1 MKYIIAPSILT
12 VQKDDIVARI
22 KEIENCGARWI
33 HFDVMDGKFVPAT
46 TFDISEIRNLL
57 SQTKV
62 TKDVHLMIKNP
73 RAMVKSYID
82 AGADNVTFHYEAC
95 KDNIEVSAVIDMIH
109 QYGAKA
115 GMSIKPGTDANAILP
130 FLSKLDLVLVMS
142 VEPGKGGQKFIG
154 KSLKKI
160 NLLYKYKTENNLKN
174 LLIEVDGGI
183 NDKTLG
189 KCVKNGA
196 NVLVVGSYLF
206 NHSDYVDRFK
216 KINE

>member
-115 GMSIKPGTDANAILP
+115 GMSIKPGTDVNVILP

-160 NLLYKYKTENNLKN
+160 NLLYKYKNDNNLKN

-183 NDKTLG
+183 NDKSLG

-196 NVLVVGSYLF
+196 SVLVVGSYLF
-206 NHSDYVDRFK
+206 NHPDYVDRFK

>member
-115 GMSIKPGTDANAILP
+115 GMSIKPGTDVNVILP

-160 NLLYKYKTENNLKN
+160 NLLYKYKNENNLKN

-196 NVLVVGSYLF
+196 SVLVVGSYLF
-206 NHSDYVDRFK
+206 NHPDYIDRFK

>member
-12 VQKDDIVARI
+12 VQKNDIIARI

-73 RAMVKSYID
+73 RAMVKTYID

-115 GMSIKPGTDANAILP
+115 GMSIKPGTDVNAILP

-196 NVLVVGSYLF
+196 SVLVVGSYLF
-206 NHSDYVDRFK
+206 NHPDYVDRFK

>member
-12 VQKDDIVARI
+12 VQKDDIIARI

-46 TFDISEIRNLL
+46 TFDINEIKNLL

-115 GMSIKPGTDANAILP
+115 GMSIKPGTDVNAILP

-142 VEPGKGGQKFIG
+142 VEPGKGGQKFLG

-196 NVLVVGSYLF
+196 SVLVVGSYLF
-206 NHSDYVDRFK
+206 NHPDYVDRFK

>member
-1 MKYIIAPSILT
+1 MKYIISPSILT
-12 VQKDDIVARI
+12 VKKENIVATI

-33 HFDVMDGKFVPAT
+33 HFDVMDGQFVPAT
-46 TFDISEIRNLL
+46 TFDIDEIRNLL
-57 SQTKV
+57 AQTKV

-73 RAMVKSYID
+73 RYMVKAYID
-82 AGADNVTFHYEAC
+82 AGANYVTFHYEAC

-115 GMSIKPGTDANAILP
+115 GMSIKPGTDVSVIIP
-130 FLSKLDLVLVMS
+130 FLSKLDLILIMS

-154 KSLKKI
+154 KTLKKI
-160 NLLYKYKTENNLKN
+160 NLLYKYKNDNKLKN

-183 NDKTLG
+183 NDKTLV

-196 NVLVVGSYLF
+196 NVLVIGSYLF
-206 NHSDYVDRFK
+206 NHQDFADRFK

>member
-12 VQKDDIVARI
+12 VQKDDIIARI

-46 TFDISEIRNLL
+46 TFDIDEIRSLL

-62 TKDVHLMIKNP
+62 VKDVHLMIKNP
-73 RAMVKSYID
+73 RSMVKAYID

-115 GMSIKPGTDANAILP
+115 GMSIKPGTDVNAILP

-160 NLLYKYKTENNLKN
+160 NLLYKYKNVNNLKK

-183 NDKTLG
+183 NDKTLC

-206 NHSDYVDRFK
+206 NHPDYVDRFK

>member
-12 VQKDDIVARI
+12 VQKEDIVTRI
-22 KEIENCGARWI
+22 KEIENSGARWI
-33 HFDVMDGKFVPAT
+33 HFDVMDGNFVPAK
-46 TFDISEIRNLL
+46 TFDIDEIRELL

-115 GMSIKPGTDANAILP
+115 GMSIKPGTDVNAILP

-196 NVLVVGSYLF
+196 SVLVVGSYLF
-206 NHSDYVDRFK
+206 NHPDYVDRFK

>member
-12 VQKDDIVARI
+12 VQKDDIIARI

-95 KDNIEVSAVIDMIH
+95 KDNIEVSAVIEMIH

-115 GMSIKPGTDANAILP
+115 GLSIKPGTDINAIIP
-130 FLSKLDLVLVMS
+130 FLSKLDLVLIMS

-160 NLLYKYKTENNLKN
+160 NLLYKYKIENRLSS
-174 LLIEVDGGI
+174 LIIEVDGGI

-189 KCVKNGA
+189 KCVNNGA
-196 NVLVVGSYLF
+196 GVLVVGSYLF
-206 NHSDYVDRFK
+206 NHPDYIDRFK

>member
-1 MKYIIAPSILT
+1 
-12 VQKDDIVARI
+12 
-22 KEIENCGARWI
+22 
-33 HFDVMDGKFVPAT
+33 MDGKFVPAT

-115 GMSIKPGTDANAILP
+115 GMSIKPGTDVNAILP

-183 NDKTLG
+183 NDKTLV

-196 NVLVVGSYLF
+196 SVLVVGSYLF
-206 NHSDYVDRFK
+206 NHPDYVDRFK

>member
-115 GMSIKPGTDANAILP
+115 GMSIKPGTDVNVILP

-154 KSLKKI
+154 KTLKKI
-160 NLLYKYKTENNLKN
+160 NLLYKYKNENNLKN

-196 NVLVVGSYLF
+196 SVLVVGSYLF
-206 NHSDYVDRFK
+206 NHPDYVDRFK

>member
-82 AGADNVTFHYEAC
+82 AGADNVTFH
-95 KDNIEVSAVIDMIH
+95 
-109 QYGAKA
+109 
-115 GMSIKPGTDANAILP
+115 
-130 FLSKLDLVLVMS
+130 
-142 VEPGKGGQKFIG
+142 
-154 KSLKKI
+154 
-160 NLLYKYKTENNLKN
+160 
-174 LLIEVDGGI
+174 
-183 NDKTLG
+183 
-189 KCVKNGA
+189 
-196 NVLVVGSYLF
+196 
-206 NHSDYVDRFK
+206 
-216 KINE
+216 

>member
-12 VQKDDIVARI
+12 VQKDDIIARI

-46 TFDISEIRNLL
+46 TFDVNEIRNLL

-115 GMSIKPGTDANAILP
+115 GMSIKPGTDVNAILP

-196 NVLVVGSYLF
+196 SVLVVGSYLF
-206 NHSDYVDRFK
+206 NHPDYVDRFK

>member
-12 VQKDDIVARI
+12 VQKDDIIARI

-115 GMSIKPGTDANAILP
+115 GMSIKPGTDINAILP

-196 NVLVVGSYLF
+196 SVLVVGSYLF
-206 NHSDYVDRFK
+206 NHPDYVDRFK

>member
-1 MKYIIAPSILT
+1 MKYIISPSILT
-12 VQKDDIVARI
+12 VKKENIVATI

-33 HFDVMDGKFVPAT
+33 HFDVMDGQFVPAT
-46 TFDISEIRNLL
+46 TFDIDEIRNLL
-57 SQTKV
+57 AQTKV

-73 RAMVKSYID
+73 RSMVKAYID
-82 AGADNVTFHYEAC
+82 AGANYVTFHYEAC

-115 GMSIKPGTDANAILP
+115 GMSIKPGTDVSVIIP
-130 FLSKLDLVLVMS
+130 FLSKLDLILIMS

-154 KSLKKI
+154 KTLKKI
-160 NLLYKYKTENNLKN
+160 NLLYKYKNDNKLKN

-183 NDKTLG
+183 NDKTLV

-196 NVLVVGSYLF
+196 NVLVIGSYLF
-206 NHSDYVDRFK
+206 NHQDFADRFK

>member
-1 MKYIIAPSILT
+1 MKYIISPSILT
-12 VQKDDIVARI
+12 VKKENIVASI

-33 HFDVMDGKFVPAT
+33 HFDVMDGEFVPAK
-46 TFDISEIRNLL
+46 TFDIDEIRGLL

-73 RAMVKSYID
+73 RVMVKSYID
-82 AGADNVTFHYEAC
+82 AGANYVTFHYEAC

-115 GMSIKPGTDANAILP
+115 GMSFKPGTDVNLVLP
-130 FLSKLDLVLVMS
+130 FLSKLDLILVMS

-160 NLLYKYKTENNLKN
+160 NLLYKCKNDNKLKN

-183 NDKTLG
+183 NDKTLV
-189 KCVKNGA
+189 KCVKHGA

-206 NHSDYVDRFK
+206 NHPDFADRFK

>member
-82 AGADNVTFHYEAC
+82 AGADNVTFHFEAC

-115 GMSIKPGTDANAILP
+115 GMSIKPGTDVNVILP

-160 NLLYKYKTENNLKN
+160 NLLYKYKNENNLKN

-183 NDKTLG
+183 NDKTLS

-196 NVLVVGSYLF
+196 SVLVVGSYLF

>member
-1 MKYIIAPSILT
+1 
-12 VQKDDIVARI
+12 
-22 KEIENCGARWI
+22 
-33 HFDVMDGKFVPAT
+33 
-46 TFDISEIRNLL
+46 
-57 SQTKV
+57 
-62 TKDVHLMIKNP
+62 
-73 RAMVKSYID
+73 
-82 AGADNVTFHYEAC
+82 
-95 KDNIEVSAVIDMIH
+95 MIH

-115 GMSIKPGTDANAILP
+115 GMSIKPGTDVNVILP

-160 NLLYKYKTENNLKN
+160 NLLYKYKNDNNLKN

-196 NVLVVGSYLF
+196 SVLVVGSYLF
-206 NHSDYVDRFK
+206 NHPDYVDRFK

>member
-12 VQKDDIVARI
+12 VQKDDIIARI

-46 TFDISEIRNLL
+46 TFDINEIRNLL

-115 GMSIKPGTDANAILP
+115 GMSIKPGTDVNAILP

-196 NVLVVGSYLF
+196 SVLVVGSYLF
-206 NHSDYVDRFK
+206 NHPDYVDRFK